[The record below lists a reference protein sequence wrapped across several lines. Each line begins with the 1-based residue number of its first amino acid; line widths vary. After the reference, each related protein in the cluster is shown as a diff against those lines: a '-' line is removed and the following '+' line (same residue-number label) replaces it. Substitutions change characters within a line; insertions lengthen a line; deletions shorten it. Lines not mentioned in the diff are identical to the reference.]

1 MSRFSFV
8 QTNFTSGEISPK
20 LLGRTDFDRYPNGCQ
35 ELVNFVIMPHG
46 GITRRMGTYYTA
58 GARYNNKDARLLP
71 FIFSTVQAYII
82 EMGDQYFRFYK
93 DNGQI
98 LSAGVPYTISSTYLE
113 TELWEISYAQSA
125 DVLYLA
131 HPDHPPAKLTRTSD
145 TSWTLSDVVFED
157 GPYLD
162 QNTSTTTLTPS
173 AVSGAITI
181 TASAATFVSSDVGRH
196 VRMKHGATWGWAKIT
211 AYTDSTH
218 VSATVQSNFGAAT
231 AVTAW
236 ALGAWGSALGY
247 PSCVTFY
254 EDRLIWAGSSSYP
267 QTVWASKSGDYE
279 THSPTETDGT
289 VIDDDAIIVT
299 LLSDQVN
306 AIQWIVPDSSAI
318 VLGTS
323 SGEWGIAASNNNEAL
338 TPTNVRARPQTTRG
352 SKLVTPEK
360 VDGSTLY
367 IQKAGRKVRELVY
380 DFQQDVYVSTDL
392 TILSEHI
399 TRSGVKELAYQ
410 QEPYN
415 IIWMVL
421 NNGKLI
427 GLTYNRE
434 QKIVG
439 WHRHELGGTDVQV
452 ISIAVVPSVDDT
464 YDELWLLVERTING
478 STVKYVEY
486 MKKDFDPDTT
496 SDYTDAF
503 FVDCGLS
510 YSGGAVS
517 TLSGLSHLV
526 AETVDVLSEYMVHPQ
541 RTVNGSG
548 QITLDAA
555 YTQAFVGLPFQ
566 ASLRPVDPEAG
577 GDRGTAQGQM
587 KRVNRVEFRFYNTAS
602 IKFGRDASTLEEM
615 IFRDP
620 DDPTD
625 APVPLYTGIKHV
637 EFPGDFD
644 RKVDLLLQTYQPYP
658 VTLLSAIY
666 TGVAY

>member
-1 MSRFSFV
+1 MSRYSYAK
-8 QTNFTSGEISPK
+8 TNFTAGEISPK
-20 LLGRTDFDRYPNGCQ
+20 LLGRTDFDRYANGCL

-58 GARYNNKDARLLP
+58 GAKHNNKKARLLP
-71 FIFSTVQAYII
+71 FIFSTVQAYIL

-98 LSAGVPYTISSTYLE
+98 LSAGIPYEVVSTYLE
-113 TELWEISYAQSA
+113 AELWEISYAQSA

-131 HPDHPPAKLTRTSD
+131 HKNHPPAKLTRTSD

-162 QNTSTTTLTPS
+162 QNTSITTLTP
-173 AVSGAITI
+173 AATTGATTI
-181 TASAATFVSSDVGRH
+181 TASAATFVTSDVGRH
-196 VRMKHGATWGWAKIT
+196 VRIKHGATWGWAKIT
-211 AYTDSTH
+211 GYTSTTQ
-218 VSATVQSNFGAAT
+218 VNATVYGTFGATT
-231 AVTAW
+231 ASTAW

-254 EDRLIWAGSSSYP
+254 EDRLIWAGSPTYP

-279 THSPTETDGT
+279 THSPTEVDGS
-289 VIDDDAIIVT
+289 VIDDDAIVVT

-323 SGEWGIAASNNNEAL
+323 SGEWAIAASNNNEAI

-352 SKLVTPEK
+352 SKLVIPEK
-360 VDGSTLY
+360 VDGATLY
-367 IQKAGRKVRELVY
+367 IQKAGRKVRELAY

-399 TRSGVKELAYQ
+399 TRSGIKEFAYQ

-415 IIWMVL
+415 IVWMVREDGIL
-421 NNGKLI
+421 L

-434 QKIVG
+434 QKVVG
-439 WHRHELGGTDVQV
+439 WHRHQLGGTDVKV
-452 ISIAVVPSVDDT
+452 ISIAVIPSTDDT

-478 STVKYVEY
+478 ATVKYVEY
-486 MKKDFDPDTT
+486 MRKDFDPEDAT
-496 SDYTDAF
+496 DYSDAF
-503 FVDCGLS
+503 FVDCGLE
-510 YSGGAVS
+510 YSGASTS
-517 TLSGLSHLV
+517 TLSGIDHLE
-526 AETVDVLSEYMVHPQ
+526 AEVVDVLSEYTVHPQ
-541 RTVNGSG
+541 RTVNASG
-548 QITLDAA
+548 QITLTDAT
-555 YTQAFVGLPFQ
+555 TQAFVGLPIS
-566 ASLRPVDPEAG
+566 ASIRPVDPEVG
-577 GDRGTAQGQM
+577 GDRGTAQGQI
-587 KRVNRVEFRFYNTAS
+587 KRVNKAEFHFYNTAS
-602 IKFGRDASTLEEM
+602 IKFGRDTATLEEM

-620 DDPTD
+620 SDPTD
-625 APVPLYTGIKHV
+625 TAVPLFSGIKSV
-637 EFPGDFD
+637 EFPGDYD
-644 RKVDLLLQTYQPYP
+644 RVVNMLLQTYQPYP
-658 VTLLSAIY
+658 ATILSIIY

>member
-1 MSRFSFV
+1 MTRFV
-8 QTNFTSGEISPK
+8 HAQTNFTSGEISPK

-46 GITRRMGTYYTA
+46 GVTRRMGTYYTA
-58 GARYNNKDARLLP
+58 GAKHNNKKARLIP
-71 FIFSTVQAYII
+71 FIFSTIQAYVV
-82 EMGDQYFRFYK
+82 EMGDLYFRFYK

-98 LSAGVPYTISSTYLE
+98 LSAGIPYEVVSTYTE
-113 TELWEISYAQSA
+113 AELWEISYAQSA

-131 HPDHPPAKLTRTSD
+131 HPDHPPSKLTRTSD
-145 TSWTLSDVVFED
+145 TSWTLSAVVFED

-162 QNTSTTTLTPS
+162 LNVTTTTLTPT
-173 AVSGAITI
+173 ATSGSTTI

-196 VRMKHGATWGWAKIT
+196 LRIKHGAVWGWAKIT

-218 VSATVQSNFGAAT
+218 VTVTVYGNFGATT
-231 AVTAW
+231 ASTAW
-236 ALGAWGSALGY
+236 ALGAWGTALGY

-254 EDRLIWAGSSSYP
+254 EDRLIWAGSPSYP

-279 THSPTETDGT
+279 THSPTEVDGT

-323 SGEWGIAASNNNEAL
+323 SGEWAIAASNNNEAL

-352 SKLVTPEK
+352 SKLVIPEK

-367 IQKAGRKVRELVY
+367 VQKAGRKVRELVY

-399 TRSGVKELAYQ
+399 TRSGVKEFAYQ

-415 IIWMVL
+415 IVWMIL
-421 NNGKLI
+421 EDGTLI

-434 QKIVG
+434 QKVIG
-439 WHRHELGGTDVQV
+439 WHRHLLGGTDVV
-452 ISIAVVPSVDDT
+452 VVSIAVVPSTDDT

-486 MKKDFDPDTT
+486 MRKDFDPSDTT
-496 SDYTDAF
+496 DYSDAF
-503 FVDCGLS
+503 FVDCGLE
-510 YSGGAVS
+510 YSGASTS
-517 TLSGLSHLV
+517 TLSGLDHLE
-526 AETVDVLSEYMVHPQ
+526 AETVDVMSEYMVHPQ

-548 QITLDAA
+548 QITLTSAT
-555 YTQAFVGLPFQ
+555 TQAFVGLPIQ
-566 ASLRPVDPEAG
+566 ASMRPVDPEAG
-577 GDRGTAQGQM
+577 GAGSTAQGQM
-587 KRVNRVEFRFYNTAS
+587 KRVNRAEFRFYNTSS
-602 IKFGRDASTLEEM
+602 IKIGREASNLEEIIFRDAS
-615 IFRDP
+615 
-620 DDPTD
+620 DPTD
-625 APVPLYTGIKHV
+625 APVPLFSGIKHV
-637 EFPGDFD
+637 EFPGDYD

-658 VTLLSAIY
+658 VTLLSIIY
-666 TGVAY
+666 TGVSF

>member
-1 MSRFSFV
+1 MSRYSFV
-8 QTNFTSGEISPK
+8 QTNFTAGEISPK

-35 ELVNFVIMPHG
+35 ELVNFIIMPHG

-58 GARYNNKDARLLP
+58 NARYNNKNARLIP

-98 LSAGVPYTISSTYLE
+98 LSLGVPYTISSTYLE
-113 TELWEISYAQSA
+113 SELWQIGYAQSA
-125 DVLYLA
+125 DVLYIA
-131 HPDHPPAKLTRTSD
+131 HPNHPPAKLTRTSD

-173 AVSGAITI
+173 ATTGAITI
-181 TASAATFVSSDVGRH
+181 TASASTFVSSDVGRH
-196 VRMKHGATWGWAKIT
+196 VRMKHSAIWGWAKIT
-211 AYTDSTH
+211 AYTDATH
-218 VSATVQSNFGAAT
+218 VSATVYGTFGGT
-231 AVTAW
+231 GAVTAW

-267 QTVWASKSGDYE
+267 QTVWMSKSGDYE
-279 THSPTETDGT
+279 SHSPTETDGT
-289 VIDDDAIIVT
+289 VIDDDAIIIT

-306 AIQWIVPDSSAI
+306 SIQWIVPDSSAI

-367 IQKAGRKVRELVY
+367 VQKAGRKIRELIY

-399 TRSGVKELAYQ
+399 TRTGVVELAYQ

-415 IIWMVL
+415 IIWGVL
-421 NNGKLI
+421 ADGSLI

-434 QKIVG
+434 QKVIG
-439 WHRHELGGTDVQV
+439 WHRHTLGGTDVRVVSVAV
-452 ISIAVVPSVDDT
+452 IPSADDT

-478 STVKYVEY
+478 ATVKYVEY
-486 MKKDFDPDTT
+486 MRKDFDPATS
-496 SDYTDAF
+496 SDYSDSF
-503 FVDCGLS
+503 FVDCGLA
-510 YSGGAVS
+510 YSGAATA
-517 TLSGLSHLV
+517 TLSGLSHLIN
-526 AETVDVLSEYMVHPQ
+526 EDVDVLAEYMAHPQ
-541 RTVNGSG
+541 RTVDVSG
-548 QITLDAA
+548 QITLNDT
-555 YTQAFVGLPFQ
+555 YTQAFVGLPIV
-566 ASLRPVDPEAG
+566 ATMRPVDPEVG

-587 KRVNRVEFRFYNTAS
+587 KRANSMEYHFYQTAS
-602 IKFGRDASTLEEM
+602 IKFGRDAATLEEM

-625 APVPLYTGIKHV
+625 APIPLFTGIKHV
-637 EFPGDFD
+637 EFPGDYD
-644 RKVDLLLQTYQPYP
+644 RKIDMLLQTYQPYP
-658 VTLLSAIY
+658 CTLLSIIY
-666 TGVAY
+666 NGVTY